1 MLHNDE
7 DALICDF
14 AETYHV
20 FDWTALPVHLC
31 ATLAAGLRENSRS
44 KLALAG
50 LKVSFDTQLA
60 AGIYDKLAFIAWSKT
75 DDAQKGWNRPES
87 IVQKLSAKQQK
98 KESDKPIAYKTPE
111 AFDRAQALFR
121 AQALANKLGGA

>member
-14 AETYHV
+14 AEVYHV
-20 FDWTALPVHLC
+20 FDWRALPVHLC

-50 LKVSFDTQLA
+50 LKVPFDTQLA

-75 DDAQKGWNRPES
+75 DDAQKGRNRPES
-87 IVQKLSAKQQK
+87 IVQKLSAKQK
-98 KESDKPIAYKTPE
+98 KETDKPVAYNSPE

-121 AQALANKLGGA
+121 AQALANKLGGT